1 MRIDKSNIKNE
12 DSKLAIQMLNK
23 LRSGQRVFGNPGEFS
38 NYSLKK
44 LSNQNSKSSNS
55 LDDAFNKLKWQNDDE
70 ELKKNIAKA
79 KAQKKR
85 EIELSEYIEKI
96 IKNDKSLD
104 GIISFAS
111 LLFNDK
117 EFIENQEDDKFIYYI
132 PFVLVYGKSC
142 LIIQV
147 VSMMTNTKN
156 PMFVTYA
163 KNELDENIPFNWDIC
178 SSFGSTK
185 EKLTDPK
192 YSVEKFCDE
201 YVAEFDNVD
210 GLAMFVNRKG
220 ALIYKNAEWYE
231 SNCKPLHI
239 SEFLKFIREWIK
251 DKDNTCCL
259 NDLVQLSKLQVRKE
273 KPEMSYDFS
282 NFGLE

>member
-1 MRIDKSNIKNE
+1 M
-12 DSKLAIQMLNK
+12 
-23 LRSGQRVFGNPGEFS
+23 
-38 NYSLKK
+38 
-44 LSNQNSKSSNS
+44 
-55 LDDAFNKLKWQNDDE
+55 
-70 ELKKNIAKA
+70 
-79 KAQKKR
+79 
-85 EIELSEYIEKI
+85 
-96 IKNDKSLD
+96 
-104 GIISFAS
+104 
-111 LLFNDK
+111 LFNDK

-132 PFVLVYGKSC
+132 PFVLIYGKSC
-142 LIIQV
+142 LVIQV

-201 YVAEFDNVD
+201 YEAEFNNVD
-210 GLAMFVNRKG
+210 GLAMCINRKG

>member
-1 MRIDKSNIKNE
+1 MRIDKSNIRSE

-44 LSNQNSKSSNS
+44 LSDQNTKSSNS

-132 PFVLVYGKSC
+132 PFVLIYGKSC

-192 YSVEKFCDE
+192 YSVEKFCNE
-201 YVAEFDNVD
+201 YGAEFNNVD

>member
-1 MRIDKSNIKNE
+1 MKIDKSNIRNE

-44 LSNQNSKSSNS
+44 LSDQNTKSSNS

-132 PFVLVYGKSC
+132 PFVLIYGKSC

-192 YSVEKFCDE
+192 YSVEKFCNE
-201 YVAEFDNVD
+201 YGAEFNNVD